1 MARFMRGTKRAAR
14 LALLR
19 ILKHRQGGR
28 AKQSKLEP
36 HYPIPKTWH
45 AGRDN
50 IQIAVPQRATNQ
62 VSESHTSTSS
72 RFMVGSAK
80 WCWFSRKV
88 RFSAALMPLP
98 ERPHPVLLLR
108 ANDLG
113 VRAKRRAPVKTTA
126 HFLGAPLN
134 CDISPDWRTPRA
146 LSLRRGAKH
155 AAGGFGVPVPLCAAV
170 GRIENEGPWWYRSAA
185 KHPAQRCLTQ
195 VNTGQAPWIH
205 LGARYLM
212 NGFEATACDGT
223 LIKWSA
229 TSPAMDQARMPST
242 MQVAKLNGFNSLPS
256 AAGWPPPVTLV
267 RYQS

>member
-1 MARFMRGTKRAAR
+1 
-14 LALLR
+14 
-19 ILKHRQGGR
+19 
-28 AKQSKLEP
+28 
-36 HYPIPKTWH
+36 
-45 AGRDN
+45 
-50 IQIAVPQRATNQ
+50 
-62 VSESHTSTSS
+62 
-72 RFMVGSAK
+72 
-80 WCWFSRKV
+80 
-88 RFSAALMPLP
+88 MPLP

-113 VRAKRRAPVKTTA
+113 VRAKRRAPVKTAA

-212 NGFEATACDGT
+212 KGFEATACDGT